1 MVELEIDGKKV
12 EVAEGSLVMEAAR
25 QLGTYIPHFCY
36 HRKLSIA
43 ANCRMCLV
51 EVEKAPK
58 ALPACATPVTPGMKV
73 FTNSEK
79 AVKAQKSV
87 MEFLLINHP
96 LDCPI
101 CDQGGECQLQDL
113 AVGYGASESRYKEE
127 KRVVFHKNVGPL
139 ISMEEMSRCIHCTR
153 CVRFG
158 QEVAG
163 VMELG
168 MLGRGEHSEIT
179 TFVGQTVDSELS
191 GNMIDLCPVGA
202 LTSKP
207 FRYSARTWELARRKS
222 VSPHDG
228 LGANLVVQT
237 KNQRVM
243 RVLPL
248 DNEAVNEC
256 WLSDKDR
263 FSYEGLNSAD
273 RLTKPLLK
281 QGGEWMET
289 DWQTALEYVA
299 NGLASI
305 KRDHGADQIAALAS
319 PHSTLEEL
327 YLLGKLVRGLGS
339 DNVDF
344 RQRQTDFS
352 AAAKGAPWLGLPIA
366 DVSMLQRVLVI
377 GSALRKDHP
386 LLAAR
391 LRQAGK
397 KGARVAVLGAS
408 VDDLLMPLAARIDV
422 APSGW
427 TAALAGIAR
436 AVAAAKGVAAPAGT
450 DGFDGDDKSK
460 AVADALLSGERRAVF
475 LGNEAVRH
483 PQFAT
488 LHALAQ
494 WIAAE
499 TGATLGFLT
508 EAANTVGGHIA
519 GALPQK
525 GGANAQA
532 MFDAPRRAY
541 VLLNTEPEFDA
552 ANPRQ
557 ALAALGQAGTVVV
570 LSPFRSEAA
579 LQYADVILPVTPF
592 TETAGTFVN
601 CEGLPQSFNG
611 VVRALGDARP
621 AWKVLRVLGN
631 LLDVPGFDF
640 ETAENVRDEVLA
652 KPVAAQLDNGTDAAI
667 RVTAAAASG
676 IERVADVPI
685 YHADPIVRRADSLQ
699 LTAAARRAMQA
710 GLSADLFASLGVQ
723 AGDPVRV
730 TQGQGSVVLPAA
742 LEAALPAGTVR
753 VSAGTIAAASLG
765 ATFGTVTVEKA
776 IDLAATAKGAA
787 EPAAT
792 A

>member
-25 QLGTYIPHFCY
+25 KLGTYIPHFCY

-139 ISMEEMSRCIHCTR
+139 ISMEEMTRCIHCTR

-168 MLGRGEHSEIT
+168 MLNRGEHSEIT

-228 LGANLVVQT
+228 VGANLVVQT

-243 RVLPL
+243 RVVPL
-248 DNEAVNEC
+248 ENEDVNEC
-256 WLSDKDR
+256 WISDKDR
-263 FSYEGLNSAD
+263 FSYEGVNSAD
-273 RLTKPLLK
+273 RLTRPMLK
-281 QGGEWMET
+281 QGNQWMET

-305 KRDHGADQIAALAS
+305 KRDHGADQIAAIAS

-327 YLLGKLVRGLGS
+327 FLLGKLVRGLGS
-339 DNVDF
+339 DNIDF
-344 RQRQTDFS
+344 RLRQTDFS
-352 AAAKGAPWLGLPIA
+352 AALKGAPWLGMPIA
-366 DVSMLQRVLVI
+366 DVTTLQRALVI
-377 GSALRKDHP
+377 GASLRKDQP
-386 LLAAR
+386 LLASR
-391 LRQAGK
+391 LRQAVK
-397 KGARVAVLGAS
+397 KGARVALIGTGGE
-408 VDDLLMPLAARIDV
+408 DLLMPLAARIDV

-427 TAALAGIAR
+427 TAALAGVAR

-450 DGFDGDDKSK
+450 DGFDGGDAAKT
-460 AVADALLSGERRAVF
+460 VADALLSGERRAVF

-483 PQFAT
+483 PQFSA

-494 WIAAE
+494 WIATE

-508 EAANTVGGHIA
+508 EAANTVGGYIA
-519 GALPQK
+519 GALPQRD
-525 GGANAQA
+525 GANAQA
-532 MFDAPRRAY
+532 MFDAPRKAY
-541 VLLNTEPEFDA
+541 IVLNAEVEFDTA
-552 ANPRQ
+552 DARK
-557 ALAALGQAGTVVV
+557 AMAALQQAGTVVV

-579 LQYADVILPVTPF
+579 MQYADVILPITPF

-601 CEGLPQSFNG
+601 AEGRAQSFNG
-611 VVRALGDARP
+611 VVRALGESRP
-621 AWKVLRVLGN
+621 GWKVLRVLGN
-631 LLDVPGFDF
+631 LLSVPGFDF
-640 ETAENVRDEVLA
+640 ETAETVRDAALVKLA
-652 KPVAAQLDNGTDAAI
+652 PDQLNNATDAAI
-667 RVTAAAASG
+667 RVTAAAANG
-676 IERVADVPI
+676 LERIADVPI

-699 LTAAARRAMQA
+699 LTAAARRAMTV
-710 GLSADLFASLGVQ
+710 GLSSDLFARLGVQ

-730 TQGQGSVVLPAA
+730 TQDGASVVLPAA
-742 LEAALPAGTVR
+742 LEKTLPANAVR
-753 VSAGTIAAASLG
+753 VPAATVAAATLG
-765 ATFGTVTVEKA
+765 ALFGTVSVEKA
-776 IDLAATAKGAA
+776 IDLSAGQGAAATA
-787 EPAAT
+787 T
-792 A
+792 V

>member
-25 QLGTYIPHFCY
+25 KLGTYIPHFCY

-139 ISMEEMSRCIHCTR
+139 ISMEEMTRCIHCTR

-168 MLGRGEHSEIT
+168 MLNRGEHSEIT

-207 FRYSARTWELARRKS
+207 FRYSARTWELGRRKS

-228 LGANLVVQT
+228 VGANLVVQT

-243 RVLPL
+243 RVVPL
-248 DNEAVNEC
+248 ENEDVNEC
-256 WLSDKDR
+256 WISDKDR
-263 FSYEGLNSAD
+263 FSYEGVNSAD
-273 RLTKPLLK
+273 RLTRPMLK
-281 QGGEWMET
+281 QGGQWMET

-305 KRDHGADQIAALAS
+305 KRDHGADQIAAIAS

-327 YLLGKLVRGLGS
+327 FLLGKLVRGLGS

-344 RQRQTDFS
+344 RLRQTDFS
-352 AAAKGAPWLGLPIA
+352 AALKGAPWLGMPVA
-366 DVSMLQRVLVI
+366 DVTTLQRALVI
-377 GSALRKDHP
+377 GASLRKDQP
-386 LLAAR
+386 LLASR
-391 LRQAGK
+391 LRQAVK
-397 KGARVAVLGAS
+397 KGARVAVIGTGGE
-408 VDDLLMPLAARIDV
+408 DLLMPLAARIDV

-427 TAALAGIAR
+427 TAALAGVAR

-450 DGFDGDDKSK
+450 DGFDGGD
-460 AVADALLSGERRAVF
+460 AARTVADALLSGERRAVF

-483 PQFAT
+483 PQFSA

-494 WIAAE
+494 WIATE

-508 EAANTVGGHIA
+508 EAANTVGGYIA
-519 GALPQK
+519 GALPQQ

-532 MFDAPRRAY
+532 MFEAPRKAY
-541 VLLNTEPEFDA
+541 VVLNAEVEFDTA
-552 ANPRQ
+552 DARK
-557 ALAALGQAGTVVV
+557 AVAALQQAGTVVV

-579 LQYADVILPVTPF
+579 MQYADVILPITPF

-601 CEGLPQSFNG
+601 AEGRAQSFNG
-611 VVRALGDARP
+611 VVRALGESRP
-621 AWKVLRVLGN
+621 GWKVLRVLGN
-631 LLDVPGFDF
+631 LLDVAGFDF
-640 ETAENVRDEVLA
+640 ETAEAVRDAALVKLA
-652 KPVAAQLDNGTDAAI
+652 PDQLNNATDAAI
-667 RVTAAAASG
+667 RVTAAAANG
-676 IERVADVPI
+676 IERIADVPI

-699 LTAAARRAMQA
+699 LTAAARRAMTV
-710 GLSADLFASLGVQ
+710 GLSSELFAKLGVQ

-730 TQGQGSVVLPAA
+730 TQDGASVVLPAA
-742 LEAALPAGTVR
+742 LEKTLPANAVR
-753 VSAGTIAAASLG
+753 VPAATVAAATLG
-765 ATFGTVTVEKA
+765 ALFGTVTVEKA
-776 IDLAATAKGAA
+776 IDLSAGQGAAATA
-787 EPAAT
+787 T
-792 A
+792 V

>member
-1 MVELEIDGKKV
+1 MVEIEIDGKKV

-25 QLGTYIPHFCY
+25 QAGTYIPHFCY

-58 ALPACATPVTPGMKV
+58 ALPACATPVTAGMKV

-113 AVGYGASESRYKEE
+113 AVGYGKSESRYKEE

-139 ISMEEMSRCIHCTR
+139 ISMEEMTRCIHCTR

-168 MLGRGEHSEIT
+168 MLNRGEHSEIT

-228 LGANLVVQT
+228 LGANVIVQT

-248 DNEAVNEC
+248 ENDAINEC

-263 FSYEGLNSAD
+263 FAYEGLNSD
-273 RLTKPLLK
+273 ERLTQPMLK
-281 QGGEWMET
+281 QGGQWQT
-289 DWQTALEYVA
+289 VDWTTALEYVA
-299 NGLASI
+299 NGLNAI
-305 KRDHGADQIAALAS
+305 KRDHGAEQIGALAS

-327 YLLGKLVRGLGS
+327 FLLQKLVRGIGS
-339 DNVDF
+339 DSVDF
-344 RQRQTDFS
+344 RLRQSDFS
-352 AAAKGAPWLGLPIA
+352 AKPTGAPWLGMPIA
-366 DVSMLQRVLVI
+366 DVSLLQRTLVV
-377 GSALRKDHP
+377 GAFLRKDHP

-391 LRQAGK
+391 LRQGGK
-397 KGARVAVLGAS
+397 KGAQLSVIGAGGE
-408 VDDLLMPLAARIDV
+408 DLLMPATQLLG
-422 APSGW
+422 APSQW
-427 TAALAGIAR
+427 LSLLSEV
-436 AVAAAKGVAAPAGT
+436 AVAIAAANSVARPVGT
-450 DGFDGDDKSK
+450 DGIEAGE
-460 AVADALLSGERRAVF
+460 VAKRIAASLASGERKAVF
-475 LGNEAVRH
+475 LGNAAVAH
-483 PQFAT
+483 PQFSK

-494 WIAAE
+494 WVAQQ

-508 EAANTVGGHIA
+508 EAANTVGGYIA
-519 GALPQK
+519 GALPQ
-525 GGANAQA
+525 GNGLDAAAMLAQ
-532 MFDAPRRAY
+532 PRRAY
-541 VLLNTEPEFDA
+541 VILGAEPEFDS
-552 ANPRQ
+552 ANPQQARA
-557 ALAALGQAGTVVV
+557 ALAHADTVVM
-570 LSPFRSEAA
+570 LSPFASRAA
-579 LQYADVILPVTPF
+579 MEHADVLLPVAPF
-592 TETAGTFVN
+592 TETSGTYIN

-611 VVRALGDARP
+611 VVRSLGDSRP

-631 LLDVPGFDF
+631 LLGLSGFEY
-640 ETAENVRDEVLA
+640 ETSEAVRDDVLA
-652 KPVAAQLDNGTDAAI
+652 KPVAERLSNA
-667 RVTAAAASG
+667 TAAQTAAPVAAAGG
-676 IERVADVPI
+676 IERLADVPI
-685 YHADPIVRRADSLQ
+685 YHADPIVRRAGSLQ
-699 LTAAARRAMQA
+699 LTAASRAAVRA
-710 GLSADLFASLGVQ
+710 GLPADLFEQLGLAV
-723 AGDPVRV
+723 GDAVRV
-730 TQGQGSVVLPAA
+730 TQGQGSVVLPAVLDRTLA
-742 LEAALPAGTVR
+742 SGVIRVPAATEA
-753 VSAGTIAAASLG
+753 SAQLG
-765 ATFGTVTVEKA
+765 PMFGTVSVEKA
-776 IDLAATAKGAA
+776 ESSALAATV
-787 EPAAT
+787 
-792 A
+792 